1 MYPSRKADRPSLL
14 GARQLLSQK
23 AKYALR
29 ALLMLAQHDK
39 EGLVLVADIAE
50 QENVP
55 KKFLEL
61 ILLDMKKHG
70 LLHSQ
75 RGKGGGY
82 CLSKPP
88 SEITLGQVIRI
99 MDGPLA
105 PLPCASVTG
114 YRRCSDCRDERTC
127 SIRKVMRRVRD
138 AMADILDNT
147 TLAEAA
153 AGEVDETVLSD
164 AI

>member
-1 MYPSRKADRPSLL
+1 
-14 GARQLLSQK
+14 LLSQK

-29 ALLMLAQHDK
+29 ALLMLARQP
-39 EGLVLVADIAE
+39 EGEMVLVGDIAE
-50 QENVP
+50 EQAVP

-61 ILLDMKKHG
+61 ILLELKKHG

-82 CLSKPP
+82 TLAKSA
-88 SEITLGQVIRI
+88 EMITFGQIVRI

-114 YRRCSDCRDERTC
+114 YRRCSDCQDERTC
-127 SIRKVMRRVRD
+127 EIRRVMRRVRD
-138 AMADILDNT
+138 SMADILDRT
-147 TLAEAA
+147 TLAEEVEGRTAA
-153 AGEVDETVLSD
+153 PIAALAS
-164 AI
+164 